1 MYSTGLEINIFSRS
15 LQVSPSPSPSST
27 SFFANVYFAR
37 ISLILY
43 VLAHILHIYLRVH
56 AYNFQYQRN
65 FHRLNC
71 RQATSGT
78 RRTSTLRFSRWF
90 EIHGRR
96 GLNEILVSSL
106 RRGEVRWRGED
117 RVSAQLSKDFQ
128 GSLEGDMSL
137 EYPLE
142 NVSSIIPPA
151 WWPSGCGERRS
162 RAELK
167 AKRELAGRETRF
179 LAAGDPDRADS
190 AAFFRTID
198 ARQNFRPS
206 LPSSLYFLPSS
217 PFLVLPFFAMEGEK
231 AARRAYVTLHL
242 HNAAANCQCG
252 RQLRK

>member
-1 MYSTGLEINIFSRS
+1 MRIISSINEIFIDNNKLPPSHERNSTDVNS
-15 LQVSPSPSPSST
+15 
-27 SFFANVYFAR
+27 SFFALVRDSRSPRFK
-37 ISLILY
+37 
-43 VLAHILHIYLRVH
+43 
-56 AYNFQYQRN
+56 
-65 FHRLNC
+65 RL
-71 RQATSGT
+71 
-78 RRTSTLRFSRWF
+78 
-90 EIHGRR
+90 
-96 GLNEILVSSL
+96 EILVSSL
-106 RRGEVRWRGED
+106 RSGEVRWRGED

-142 NVSSIIPPA
+142 NVSSIVPPA

-206 LPSSLYFLPSS
+206 LSSSLYFLPSS

>member
-1 MYSTGLEINIFSRS
+1 MYSAGLEINIFSRS
-15 LQVSPSPSPSST
+15 LQVSPSST

-78 RRTSTLRFSRWF
+78 RRTSTLRFFALVRDSRSP
-90 EIHGRR
+90 RLKR
-96 GLNEILVSSL
+96 LEILVSSL

-142 NVSSIIPPA
+142 NVSSIVPPA
-151 WWPSGCGERRS
+151 WWPCGCGERRS

-167 AKRELAGRETRF
+167 AKGELAGRETRF